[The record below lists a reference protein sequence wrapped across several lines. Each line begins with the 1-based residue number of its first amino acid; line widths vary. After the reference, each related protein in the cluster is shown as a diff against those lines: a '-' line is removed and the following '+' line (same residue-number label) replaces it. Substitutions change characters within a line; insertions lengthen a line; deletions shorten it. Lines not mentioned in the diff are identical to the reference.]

1 MRQDPWEK
9 GIPQRFLTDE
19 FGFCRSDGYHGPK
32 LDARRRALRR
42 SALLGAP
49 SSAQAVI
56 RKEKNA

>member
-1 MRQDPWEK
+1 MDLA
-9 GIPQRFLTDE
+9 FAALAATM
-19 FGFCRSDGYHGPK
+19 GPK

-42 SALLGAP
+42 SAPLGAP